1 MKKYN
6 IQNYIRYKEDVKKS
20 MPPTY
25 SYHEYTRNELIVRF
39 MPLVENLARKFST
52 TQQASGVL
60 SINDLLQIGNEGLIK
75 AVDKLDWEMLNES
88 EDVEK
93 TLKSFLSERIK
104 GNLRRRIDM
113 MRGDIR
119 IPEHKLNEIR
129 KNPEN
134 KAMVAMFFNSV
145 FLSIDTYAEN
155 PQLTTVLV
163 LNYKYKK
170 LDKRKKLCKAIAKSG
185 LLFESKK
192 LYENQVSD
200 WIRRVLSG
208 KKYQIE
214 PKASQMLVEF
224 LGADLSKISNELDK
238 LLLILPKE
246 RIITASHIEDNI
258 GISKDFN
265 NFELRKSLG
274 EKNIVKANRI
284 INYFSEN
291 PKNNP
296 LVMTISLLNSF
307 FTQLLMFHALQDKSK
322 NAVAKAIGVS
332 PYFVDEYFLAAR
344 NYPMRKVASIIAL
357 LRQADV
363 KSKGVGANQSQNDI
377 LKELLFTILH

>member
-93 TLKSFLSERIK
+93 TLKSFLSKRIK

-145 FLSIDTYAEN
+145 FLSIDA
-155 PQLTTVLV
+155 
-163 LNYKYKK
+163 
-170 LDKRKKLCKAIAKSG
+170 
-185 LLFESKK
+185 
-192 LYENQVSD
+192 QVTD
-200 WIRRVLSG
+200 DDEDNMI
-208 KKYQIE
+208 YQI
-214 PKASQMLVEF
+214 P
-224 LGADLSKISNELDK
+224 
-238 LLLILPKE
+238 
-246 RIITASHIEDNI
+246 
-258 GISKDFN
+258 
-265 NFELRKSLG
+265 
-274 EKNIVKANRI
+274 
-284 INYFSEN
+284 
-291 PKNNP
+291 
-296 LVMTISLLNSF
+296 
-307 FTQLLMFHALQDKSK
+307 DKSEPYNIQLMNVYLK
-322 NAVAKAIGVS
+322 GLMQKHLTGNEYEVLRLSYGLDCDKHSAKEIASILNINGVS
-332 PYFVDEYFLAAR
+332 SYVRVSELKKQAVQKLIDNVDH
-344 NYPMRKVASIIAL
+344 
-357 LRQADV
+357 
-363 KSKGVGANQSQNDI
+363 SQVLDI
-377 LKELLFTILH
+377 L